1 MALNNENNNECCKCT
16 TPEYEIILNQQGPQG
31 RQGEKGN
38 DGFSPTVTVHTNTD
52 QVYSLT
58 ITTADGQ
65 ITTPNL
71 KASVPGTGT
80 AGQVL
85 TKNSDTPYDMSFQSL
100 PQAQDNQAGIVQL
113 ATENDLEPDSEGEV
127 DSTKAVTPDL
137 LSTYVEQEI
146 NNADDKYVTLDT
158 EQQITGKKTFSF
170 NDGIFA
176 NSIKE
181 INQGSTL
188 ITYNQ
193 DASNIL
199 IGSTG
204 ASTSNITL
212 RTKQDGQLLYQKG
225 PNNSLQI
232 ITSGDIAT
240 TSKAGIVKPDG
251 TSITVDADGTIH
263 SVGGTGGTSD
273 YTDLT
278 NKPQINGHELTGN
291 QDGNALGLANQ
302 SDLANYVD
310 LTTND
315 QVITGI
321 KIFQNAIS
329 IDNPVTPG
337 EYGSTM
343 FGANHIS
350 YASTNPEYQFFQL
363 RPDQDNSHELRIGNT
378 NAKWNSVNINTN
390 GLYLNGQPILSGTN
404 LSDYLIA
411 GSNITL
417 SPDNEGRITISSTG
431 GGEVPGN
438 VLTSDNISQ
447 DAYIQQL
454 EQRIAALEA
463 SIDGGNAETN
473 GTIQYV
479 SQIIDIDPSV
489 SNVGTVGKDT
499 VTIQDGEV

>member
-1 MALNNENNNECCKCT
+1 MPLNNENNNECCKCT
-16 TPEYEIILNQQGPQG
+16 TPEYVIILNQQGPQG
-31 RQGEKGN
+31 RQGEEGKP
-38 DGFSPTVTVHTNTD
+38 GFTPQITVATD
-52 QVYSLT
+52 TYSVYQLN
-58 ITTADGQ
+58 ITTEEGQ

-71 KASVPGTGT
+71 KANIPLGGSEGM
-80 AGQVL
+80 VL
-85 TKNSDTPYDMSFQSL
+85 TKNSSIDGDASFNPL
-100 PQAQDNQAGIVQL
+100 PNASQENAGIVEL
-113 ATENDLEPDSEGEV
+113 ATIKDLTPDESGEI
-127 DSTKAVTPDL
+127 DDLKAVTPNL

-158 EQQITGKKTFSF
+158 QQVITGAKEFTNETGVGINKIVDVAHGSDIISFDDSTDTIDIGTTGTYGNGITIKT
-170 NDGIFA
+170 ND
-176 NSIKE
+176 
-181 INQGSTL
+181 
-188 ITYNQ
+188 
-193 DASNIL
+193 
-199 IGSTG
+199 TG
-204 ASTSNITL
+204 YL
-212 RTKQDGQLLYQKG
+212 QYQKG
-225 PNNSLQI
+225 DATTNIL
-232 ITSGDIAT
+232 TDGDIAT

-337 EYGSTM
+337 EYGSTL

-390 GLYLNGQPILSGTN
+390 SLNLNGKPIINGTN
-404 LSDYLIA
+404 LSSYLIA

-417 SPDNEGRITISSTG
+417 SPDDDGRVTISSTG
-431 GGEVPGN
+431 GGELPGN

-463 SIDGGNAETN
+463 LIDGGNATN
-473 GTIQYV
+473 
-479 SQIIDIDPSV
+479 D
-489 SNVGTVGKDT
+489 
-499 VTIQDGEV
+499 